1 MLELTTVVDII
12 IIIIIIGQARA
23 AARRLCWGGEGG
35 GCIPPGCGQSSGSLH
50 PVGTAV
56 TYGAQVWAVNKDVV
70 QSGPISPIGGPHVAV
85 CASLCLK
92 KVLHTAMT

>member
-35 GCIPPGCGQSSGSLH
+35 GCIPPDCGQSSGSLH
-50 PVGTAV
+50 PVGTGSHV
-56 TYGAQVWAVNKDVV
+56 R
-70 QSGPISPIGGPHVAV
+70 SPSMVGYWT
-85 CASLCLK
+85 S
-92 KVLHTAMT
+92 